1 MKATKKLIQVLYIII
16 KTRKNDLAM
25 PVIITFLFENI
36 GDFLEPKFSVI
47 TGLFFIFLIFSVYCI
62 YKIYS
67 WTKASHVQ
75 IPITQEKI
83 FTASGG
89 LNEDLSKGLLLSFI
103 GLSISTVFL
112 ILQLFFSNNNKGALA
127 SLLPQLQPIQQ
138 TLLNIDKK
146 LDTISN
152 KLDNVKKETSDN
164 ARKELQNMGV
174 AWNGKN
180 FLDAVKTGDMIVTSL
195 FLRGGMRPETA
206 ESDGRSLA
214 IMLSLNGYNPDKI
227 LTLLLEY
234 GLDINYPFP
243 QFSALGDM
251 KTTLLGRAIETGNIK
266 LADALLK
273 NNADTKSP
281 LQTYGQMGIAIDKY
295 PLQSA
300 IYWKRKEITL
310 LLLDADTDIA
320 VGDFAAYRQA
330 YLMKDDRYWKENE
343 DALKQILVKT
353 APSGKNAEKI
363 NIELRIQ
370 EIENELNSI
379 TKKMWESYTN
389 TYKKAEY
396 EKRSEVLQDE
406 KKKLQSK
413 LTSLQ

>member
-16 KTRKNDLAM
+16 KTRKNDLAI
-25 PVIITFLFENI
+25 PAIITFLFENI

-47 TGLFFIFLIFSVYCI
+47 TGLFFIFLVFSVYCI

-67 WTKASHVQ
+67 WTKTNHVQ
-75 IPITQEKI
+75 IPITQEKV
-83 FTASGG
+83 FTSSGG
-89 LNEDLSKGLLLSFI
+89 INEDLSKGLLLSFI
-103 GLSISTVFL
+103 GLFISTVFL

-138 TLLNIDKK
+138 TLLSIDKK
-146 LDTISN
+146 LDTISD

-180 FLDAVKTGDMIVTSL
+180 FLDAVKTGDIIVTSL
-195 FLRGGMRPETA
+195 FLKGGMRSETA

-243 QFSALGDM
+243 QFSALGNM

-266 LADALLK
+266 LAAALLK

-310 LLLDADTDIA
+310 LLLAADTDIA

-330 YLMKDDRYWKENE
+330 YLMKDDRYWKENA
-343 DALKQILVKT
+343 DTFKQILVKT

-363 NIELRIQ
+363 NTELRIQ